1 MDRLVDPVQQSPCPF
16 ARPWESSCSWHGA
29 SSTEG
34 ASVAAHAAAV
44 QTLKSLQNRLLLFA
58 GDSLDGQLFVAVACA
73 LFRATPASKR
83 HDHVFDAD
91 WLPMHSAR
99 TLKKRCPSVP
109 SEVGTKSGQQEKWRC
124 HYDQACVTLGRA
136 RVCVCASLPLES
148 CLRLHNFSAARGH
161 ILVHGTRA
169 VHLQGAVGV
178 VNNGTLDAAL
188 AAKLACAER

>member
-1 MDRLVDPVQQSPCPF
+1 MAHVPC
-16 ARPWESSCSWHGA
+16 ECCQGY
-29 SSTEG
+29 T
-34 ASVAAHAAAV
+34 
-44 QTLKSLQNRLLLFA
+44 
-58 GDSLDGQLFVAVACA
+58 
-73 LFRATPASKR
+73 ASKR
-83 HDHVFDAD
+83 HDNVFDAD

-99 TLKKRCPSVP
+99 TLKKRCPSVA

-188 AAKLACAER
+188 AAKLASSTGMRHSLS